1 MQLYFIRHGQSE
13 NNALW
18 DRAGPREERNPDPE
32 LTELGHEQ
40 ARRLAEFLAGRQPS
54 SARAAADQTEGAED
68 ELIGPSHGT
77 ARSVD
82 GFDLTHLYCSPM
94 IRAIETGTYV
104 AQALG
109 LPLHLWEDAHEVGGI
124 FREDGGMGREI
135 GLPGNERAYVHERY
149 PELVLPDGWGKGG
162 WWNRPFEQREQRVL
176 RAQRFFRDLKRRH
189 GDSDD
194 RVAVVSHAGFGNY
207 LMVVALDWPNRGRN
221 GFTLNNASITRID
234 LGEPMR
240 VVYTNRTGFLP
251 SALIS

>member
-18 DRAGPREERNPDPE
+18 DRTGPREERSPDPE

-40 ARRLAEFLAGRQPS
+40 ARWLADFLADRRPS
-54 SARAAADQTEGAED
+54 SQLSAAGQTEGAGD
-68 ELIGPSHGT
+68 GLISPSGRT

-94 IRAIETGTYV
+94 IRAIETAMYV
-104 AQALG
+104 ARALG
-109 LPLHLWEDAHEVGGI
+109 MPLILWKDVHEVGGV
-124 FREDGGMGREI
+124 FHEDGETGGEI
-135 GLPGNERAYVHERY
+135 GLPGNDRAYLQARY
-149 PELVLPDGWGKGG
+149 PQLVLPDDWGRGG
-162 WWNRPFEQREQRVL
+162 WWDRPFEQREQRIL
-176 RAQRFFRDLKRRH
+176 RAQRFYRELKRRH

-207 LMVVALDWPNRGRN
+207 LLVVALDWPNRGRN

-234 LGEPMR
+234 LMEHTR
-240 VVYTNRTGFLP
+240 VVYTNRTDFLP
-251 SALIS
+251 EALIS